1 MTHPDFQRR
10 GLGTGL
16 TNVSIQLQIALALK
30 LLQKHGQVQLNF
42 FQKYEYMILE
52 ILQFEVEDLIKNR
65 KTPTNILK
73 RNPAKNENAYM
84 KNENNE
90 QHLFQTWCFLT
101 NRGVKNLYLDSN
113 MRPLFELAHV
123 ISNTRGCVIREG
135 VTWKYGDQ
143 LRNYELMRRK
153 DVIF

>member
-16 TNVSIQLQIALALK
+16 TNVSTQLQIALALK
-30 LLQKHGQVQLNF
+30 ILQKHGQVQLNF

-90 QHLFQTWCFLT
+90 
-101 NRGVKNLYLDSN
+101 
-113 MRPLFELAHV
+113 
-123 ISNTRGCVIREG
+123 
-135 VTWKYGDQ
+135 
-143 LRNYELMRRK
+143 
-153 DVIF
+153 